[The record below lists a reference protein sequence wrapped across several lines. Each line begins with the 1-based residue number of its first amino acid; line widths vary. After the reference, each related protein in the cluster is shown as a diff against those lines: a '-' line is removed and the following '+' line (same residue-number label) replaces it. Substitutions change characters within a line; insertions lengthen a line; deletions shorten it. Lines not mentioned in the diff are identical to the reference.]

1 MIAALLAGALGAC
14 GMLLWLSPGPR
25 VPGLRARRRPGG
37 FLPLPRRTHLARS
50 TERAARGR
58 AVLGGSVLE
67 GARRSGAAPSRES
80 ASTSGRRPEFGHGSA
95 SSPTDVSRGS
105 TGSEVPLQGAPALHG
120 ASALHGAPALPA
132 AALVELTACQL
143 DAGLPLSEAV
153 GILSESCAGT
163 AHPGL
168 ARAAAALRLGL
179 PWDKAWPADRELSR
193 DLRDFR
199 DALEFTASSATASA
213 SVLRGQAEL
222 VRRAQYRRAERAAEA
237 LAVKLVL
244 PLGLCFLPAFMCW
257 GVVPVLMSLLPRVF
271 GS

>member
-14 GMLLWLSPGPR
+14 GMLLWLSPGTR

-37 FLPLPRRTHLARS
+37 FLPVPRGTRLVGS
-50 TERAARGR
+50 TERTVLAGAQRSAQRSHGLAATPGQ
-58 AVLGGSVLE
+58 
-67 GARRSGAAPSRES
+67 
-80 ASTSGRRPEFGHGSA
+80 RPETGHGSA
-95 SSPTDVSRGS
+95 SSLGGVTPGN
-105 TGSEVPLQGAPALHG
+105 TGSESSP
-120 ASALHGAPALPA
+120 SEAPALPA

-153 GILSESCAGT
+153 GILSEGCAGT

-168 ARAAAALRLGL
+168 ARVTAALRLGL

-222 VRRAQYRRAERAAEA
+222 VRRAQYRRAERAVEA

-271 GS
+271 ES

>member
-1 MIAALLAGALGAC
+1 MIAALLVGVLGAFAL
-14 GMLLWLSPGPR
+14 LLWVSPGAGPIAVRGRRRR
-25 VPGLRARRRPGG
+25 VPQLRTFARVPSPTTGRTRPSPVVVPAQVDGPARTDGRQSEGPPQGGSLRARVTGG
-37 FLPLPRRTHLARS
+37 
-50 TERAARGR
+50 E
-58 AVLGGSVLE
+58 
-67 GARRSGAAPSRES
+67 
-80 ASTSGRRPEFGHGSA
+80 
-95 SSPTDVSRGS
+95 
-105 TGSEVPLQGAPALHG
+105 
-120 ASALHGAPALPA
+120 APALPA

-143 DAGLPLSEAV
+143 DAGLSLPEAV
-153 GILSESCAGT
+153 GVLSESCAG
-163 AHPGL
+163 ASHREL

-179 PWDKAWPADRELSR
+179 SWDTAWPEGRGLSR
-193 DLRDFR
+193 DVRDYR